1 MPSVDQNKVK
11 KIALDFLEQY
21 HDASTIESSHFED
34 GVWTVFAKVG
44 LITQQIKKILID
56 TNGKILS
63 YSDIRIPG
71 NKYAA
76 NQILVAFA
84 VEKILLN
91 IGRPVYETVTQK
103 LHEDYGYDLFDC
115 YENPDCLNIVMKEIL
130 GENYSSVVEMIKEQ
144 LSEEREQKTVD
155 FLAVISK

>member
-1 MPSVDQNKVK
+1 MQSIDQNKAK

-21 HDASTIESSHFED
+21 HDASTIESVRFED
-34 GVWTVFAKVG
+34 GIWMVMAKVG
-44 LITQQIKKILID
+44 LITQRIKKILIG
-56 TNGKILS
+56 TNGNIIS
-63 YSDIRIPG
+63 YSDISVPTT
-71 NKYAA
+71 KYGP

-91 IGRPVYETVTQK
+91 FGRPVYETVTQK
-103 LHEDYGYDLFDC
+103 LSADYGYDLFDC
-115 YENPDCLNIVMKEIL
+115 YENPDCLNRVMKEIL
-130 GENYSSVVEMIKEQ
+130 GENYSSVVEMIKAQ